1 MDLILFGIQ
10 GSGKGTQGKIL
21 KERYDMAYFET
32 GAELRRLSQEDSE
45 LGKKV
50 KEIIEAGH
58 LVPNEVVMEIVE
70 DFLKNVPKGKNVIF
84 DGIPRKMEQAES
96 LDALLSKEGREY
108 KVVILDLSEEVALNR
123 LTLRRICSK
132 CKTAY
137 PADYKN
143 DMCEKCQG
151 ELITR
156 SDDNPESIKTR
167 IKAYFNETMPVIN
180 KYLDEEK
187 LIRIN
192 GEQSIEGVSEELFKT
207 LDPIFK

>member
-21 KERYDMAYFET
+21 KDRYDTAYFET
-32 GAELRRLSQEDSE
+32 GAELRRLSKEDSK

-58 LVPNEVVMEIVE
+58 LVPNEIVMEIVE
-70 DFLKNVPKGKNVIF
+70 NFLKNVPKGKNVIF
-84 DGIPRKMEQAES
+84 DGIPRKMEQAQS
-96 LDALLSKEGREY
+96 LDALLEKHGREY
-108 KVVILDLSEEVALNR
+108 KAVILDLSEQVALNR

-132 CKTAY
+132 CKTVY
-137 PADYKN
+137 PADYEN
-143 DMCEKCQG
+143 DMCERCRG

-167 IKAYFNETMPVIN
+167 IKAYFDETMPVIN
-180 KYLDEEK
+180 MYLEQGK
-187 LIRIN
+187 LLRIN
-192 GEQSIEGVSEELFKT
+192 GEQSIEAVSKELFET
-207 LDPIFK
+207 LDPIYK